1 MAQET
6 KKNRERKDEGEP
18 RRFTFSLS
26 TAGLVSLS
34 VVTVAALAW
43 VFILGVLVGRGY
55 KPEQAVPQLAEIMP
69 RPEAESPA
77 PKGDD
82 GVLRPEELEFFDA
95 VKKQPAQ
102 ASGPKVATNP
112 EAVAKAKAAD
122 AQARADAK
130 AKAADAQ
137 ARAEAQT
144 KPKVKAAAPAKQA
157 EAKAERQAKALAE
170 QITGGATGKA
180 QTQAASM
187 PPGAG
192 EGARFDYVYQ
202 TASLRKRSSADEFA
216 QRLRG
221 KGFKTSIEQA
231 QTDSGT
237 WFRVLLHHTGT
248 PESTRAI
255 KDMLREMG
263 VQKPIMRSKDPI

>member
-6 KKNRERKDEGEP
+6 NKNRERKDEGEP

-34 VVTVAALAW
+34 VVAVAALAW

-69 RPEAESPA
+69 RPDAEAPA

-82 GVLRPEELEFFDA
+82 RVLRPEELEFFDA
-95 VKKQPAQ
+95 VKKQPGQ
-102 ASGPKVATNP
+102 TPGPKVATNP

-122 AQARADAK
+122 AKARADAK
-130 AKAADAQ
+130 AKAEAA
-137 ARAEAQT
+137 AAKAKAEA
-144 KPKVKAAAPAKQA
+144 PKAQA
-157 EAKAERQAKALAE
+157 EARPETKAERQADALAA
-170 QITGGATGKA
+170 QITGEIADKADVAAATVTPNEESG
-180 QTQAASM
+180 Q
-187 PPGAG
+187 
-192 EGARFDYVYQ
+192 RFSYVYQ

-216 QRLRG
+216 ARLAKRG
-221 KGFKTSIEQA
+221 YKTSIEQA

-248 PESTRAI
+248 PESTRAV
-255 KDMLREMG
+255 KDMLHEMG
-263 VQKPIMRSKDPI
+263 VQKPIMRSKDPV